1 MNNNWIGICPFIKN
15 INPKCQTMKYIHFEQ
30 SFIGV
35 EYICII
41 FQSLSRSGCLDG
53 FIGNT
58 PCPYQSYGRNWTLI
72 CDCRKESCN
81 VTMWSMQGKIF
92 KFRIINRLSKLN
104 RWMEYMYIMK
114 IFVETTVPTQM
125 TSYYLSSRAISLLT
139 TLKVVYETSNVYN
152 ATYPDNV
159 DIMHFPKHIW
169 LFCLKYKLFVRW
181 SISL

>member
-104 RWMEYMYIMK
+104 RWMEYMYNENICRNNCSNTNDFILLELK
-114 IFVETTVPTQM
+114 SNTPVDNLE
-125 TSYYLSSRAISLLT
+125 SRLWN
-139 TLKVVYETSNVYN
+139 K
-152 ATYPDNV
+152 
-159 DIMHFPKHIW
+159 
-169 LFCLKYKLFVRW
+169 
-181 SISL
+181 

>member
-1 MNNNWIGICPFIKN
+1 MSNNEIHSFRAIVYRCWIHMYNISVIK
-15 INPKCQTMKYIHFEQ
+15 
-30 SFIGV
+30 SFR
-35 EYICII
+35 
-41 FQSLSRSGCLDG
+41 LSRW
-53 FIGNT
+53 FHGNT

-125 TSYYLSSRAISLLT
+125 TSYYLSSRAIPLLT

-169 LFCLKYKLFVRW
+169 LFCLK
-181 SISL
+181 

>member
-1 MNNNWIGICPFIKN
+1 MNNNWIGIWPFIKN

-58 PCPYQSYGRNWTLI
+58 PCQYQSYGRNWTLI

-104 RWMEYMYIMK
+104 RWMEYMYNENICRNNCSNTNDFILLELK
-114 IFVETTVPTQM
+114 SNTPVDNLE
-125 TSYYLSSRAISLLT
+125 SRLWN
-139 TLKVVYETSNVYN
+139 K
-152 ATYPDNV
+152 
-159 DIMHFPKHIW
+159 
-169 LFCLKYKLFVRW
+169 
-181 SISL
+181 